1 MMTMS
6 LNDGPVILS
15 NVGVLIST
23 TSDILHEIDRDKVT
37 PDVWAEIS
45 RVQSLLSIACDTCEQ
60 SVQAI
65 EAGPDFAHG
74 GAE

>member
-1 MMTMS
+1 MITMS

-23 TSDILHEIDRDKVT
+23 TSDILHEVEREMVT
-37 PDVWAEIS
+37 PRVWDELM
-45 RVQSLLSIACDTCEQ
+45 RVQSLLSIARDTCEQ

-65 EAGPDFAHG
+65 EAGPDYAHG
-74 GAE
+74 GA